1 MIDAADSE
9 RHLYHVFP
17 DLAKEFHNNICC
29 CCCRRSRR
37 LLQQL
42 VFLIIIGSWMCQIK
56 LLLAVVILHSI
67 M

>member
-9 RHLYHVFP
+9 RHQYHVFP
-17 DLAKEFHNNICC
+17 DLAKEFHNKICC

-42 VFLIIIGSWMCQIK
+42 VFLIIIGSWMRQIK